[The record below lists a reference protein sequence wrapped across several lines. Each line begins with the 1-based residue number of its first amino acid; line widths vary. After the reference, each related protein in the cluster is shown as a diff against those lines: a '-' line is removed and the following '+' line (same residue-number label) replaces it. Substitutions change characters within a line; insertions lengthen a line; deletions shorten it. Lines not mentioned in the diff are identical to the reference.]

1 MTIRSSVVSPTRAA
15 ITLSFHFADTF
26 CAIKSALC
34 ENWAQIAWETAQ
46 ASEKQEKAS
55 YQISNIL
62 DIWVEAF
69 GTRLVYSHGSE
80 PMQTANSNPSL
91 RVIAPKRRHVSKAPL

>member
-1 MTIRSSVVSPTRAA
+1 M
-15 ITLSFHFADTF
+15 F
-26 CAIKSALC
+26 CATKSALC

-55 YQISNIL
+55 YQITNIL

-69 GTRLVYSHGSE
+69 GTGLVYSHGSE
-80 PMQTANSNPSL
+80 PMHTTNSIPL
-91 RVIAPKRRHVSKAPL
+91 LHVIAPKRRDVSKVPL